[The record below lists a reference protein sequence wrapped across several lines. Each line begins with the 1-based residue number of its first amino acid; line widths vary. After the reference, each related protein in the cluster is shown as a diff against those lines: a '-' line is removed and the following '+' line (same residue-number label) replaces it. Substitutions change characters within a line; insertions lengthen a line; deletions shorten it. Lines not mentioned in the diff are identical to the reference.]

1 MAEETTRYV
10 PQPSNRWLY
19 GMLVALFLSNT
30 GTFLQFAA
38 QAWVIWER
46 THSPT
51 WLGRLALVQATPL
64 LGVPLI
70 GGSLADRFARRTVLL
85 CTQAALAL
93 VSGGMGIQ
101 FLTGTLTPLRILIL
115 AGCLATVA
123 AIDNP
128 VRQVYLPG
136 VVGQD
141 RRGWV
146 VGLNASAY
154 NGGAIL
160 GAALAGLLL
169 NVTGA
174 GWCFLLN
181 SLSYLVAFGWL
192 FRGPAGRPM
201 PSQKRTMRA
210 VAVYLRHSPQ
220 TQALLLLVVAVS
232 LFGRSYP
239 HLLPALVTRR
249 WGGGTGAYGTLA
261 ALPGIGALVAAG
273 LSAWWLKTREASFPW
288 GGAVLLGCSIAV
300 LGTATT
306 LPVACVLL
314 ALVGLA
320 ATGTMTLVNAGVQVA
335 TPDSYRGRIMSLYT
349 LLAAGMPPLGGWLL
363 GTLSADIG
371 LQTALL
377 IAGLLLAALALL
389 LSRDRMRR
397 QVIEHVPAIIDAE
410 NLP

>member
-1 MAEETTRYV
+1 
-10 PQPSNRWLY
+10 
-19 GMLVALFLSNT
+19 MLVALFLSNI

-38 QAWVIWER
+38 QAWVVWER
-46 THSPT
+46 THTTS

-85 CTQAALAL
+85 YTQAALAL
-93 VSGGMGIQ
+93 ISGGMGVL
-101 FLTGTLTPLRILIL
+101 FLTGTLTPLRVLML
-115 AGCLATVA
+115 AGLLATVA

-136 VVGQD
+136 VAGQEQ
-141 RRGWV
+141 RGWV

-160 GAALAGLLL
+160 GSALAGLLL

-181 SLSYLVAFGWL
+181 GLSYLVAFGWL
-192 FRGPAGRPM
+192 TRGPVGKPM
-201 PSQKRTMRA
+201 RARNRSMRA

-220 TQALLLLVVAVS
+220 THALLLLVVIVS
-232 LFGRSYP
+232 LFGRSYQ
-239 HLLPALVTRR
+239 HLLPALVTGR

-261 ALPGIGALVAAG
+261 ALPGVGAVLAAG
-273 LSAWWLKTREASFPW
+273 LSAWWLRKREASFPW
-288 GGAVLLGCSIAV
+288 VGGVLLGCSIAV

-306 LPVACVLL
+306 LPVAGALL
-314 ALVGLA
+314 ALIGLA
-320 ATGTMTLVNAGVQVA
+320 ATGAMTLVNAGLQVA

-363 GTLSADIG
+363 GTVAAGTS
-371 LQTALL
+371 LQSALL
-377 IAGLLLAALALL
+377 IAGLLLAVLALL
-389 LSRDRMRR
+389 LSRGQMRR
-397 QVIEHVPAIIDAE
+397 HAKCKRGCPRNDGGR
-410 NLP
+410 